1 MTTHSNEGLNQQT
14 WKLAEMGPIEA
25 PRPISPEFNI
35 TLQFDE
41 ELRIYGASA
50 CNRYFATY
58 YLDGPRLH
66 FEHIAATRMM
76 CPEPAMAL
84 ESDYFAALEQV
95 ETYQLSIDR
104 LTLYYDQSLLLF
116 RGEVTG

>member
-1 MTTHSNEGLNQQT
+1 MAIRSYEALNQHT

-25 PRPISPEFNI
+25 PRPISSEFNI

-50 CNRYFATY
+50 CNRYTSAY
-58 YLDGPRLH
+58 HVDGSFLRIQR
-66 FEHIAATRMM
+66 IAATRMM

-84 ESDYFAALEQV
+84 ENDYFVALEQV
-95 ETYQLSIDR
+95 ETYQLEADR
-104 LTLYYDQSLLLF
+104 LTLYQPAP
-116 RGEVTG
+116 